1 VASSELRV
9 TRIEIKNALI
19 SFNSQP
25 ATRNTQLLDSTTSVR
40 QGKEGKLPIL
50 KKEQLHLKNDYPDHP
65 RVAVGAVVF
74 KDERVLLVRRGQPP
88 AEDLW
93 AIPGGSVEIGETLQD
108 AAEREIREET
118 GIRIRAA
125 EPIYTFDVIERDK
138 TGRIRFHYVIVDVSA
153 EYVSGELTAGD
164 DAIDARW
171 ISADEINRLA
181 VSSTTLQLLK
191 TKFDFGSNI

>member
-1 VASSELRV
+1 LKN
-9 TRIEIKNALI
+9 RI
-19 SFNSQP
+19 SNS
-25 ATRNTQLLDSTTSVR
+25 N
-40 QGKEGKLPIL
+40 
-50 KKEQLHLKNDYPDHP
+50 NDYPDYP